1 MLVTGDIIKIFKN
14 KDGKFFH
21 DFTNLSDASQFELLQ
36 LEKVA
41 LDLRN
46 RLQISLEMKKFQEGD
61 KTKEV

>member
-1 MLVTGDIIKIFKN
+1 MLINGDVIKIYKD

-21 DFTNLSDASQFELLQ
+21 DYQILHDATQFELLQ

-46 RLQISLEMKKFQEGD
+46 RLQISLEIRKQAEGD
-61 KTKEV
+61 KTKEL